1 MSKVLVIAGT
11 TDAKTVI
18 ERLLEKN
25 HDTAVTVTTR
35 LGAGMLDE
43 FKNLDDQGEPDEKNW
58 RRSER

>member
-25 HDTAVTVTTR
+25 HDETVTVTTR
-35 LGAGMLDE
+35 LGVSLVEELLKCVDRIDVG
-43 FKNLDDQGEPDEKNW
+43 
-58 RRSER
+58 